1 VDKGQ
6 SYITG
11 SQSPASHSGYHG
23 GAENKWGPHGQ
34 LISPGAEERRG
45 QGERG
50 SWMVPT
56 RARILGLVNGWSAG
70 RPSGREARCGSL
82 GESLSHWSSMAGL
95 DEQRQ
100 SMVLELYYR
109 KSEGKRESRKRE
121 RGRPWPR
128 GARGEREKEG

>member
-1 VDKGQ
+1 
-6 SYITG
+6 
-11 SQSPASHSGYHG
+11 
-23 GAENKWGPHGQ
+23 
-34 LISPGAEERRG
+34 
-45 QGERG
+45 
-50 SWMVPT
+50 MVPT

-128 GARGEREKEG
+128 GEWGEGRERRRAKDESKKGKSLKRAKRGQAAPFIVGWVILQLQGSCGEEHT